1 MLGAFRSALA
11 TPDLRRKILFTLG
24 MVVLYRLGATIPS
37 PGVSY
42 PNVQQCYQELQGS
55 QSVFS
60 LLNLFSGG
68 ALLQLSVLSLGIMPY
83 ITASIIIQLLQVV
96 IPRFEQLKKE
106 GQSGQAKLTQYT
118 RYLAIALAVLQA
130 TGIVALA
137 ERGQLFPNCTA
148 DVIPD
153 SSVLNLITM
162 VLVMTAGAALLMWMG
177 ELITER
183 GIGNGMSLL
192 IFTSIAII

>member
-1 MLGAFRSALA
+1 M
-11 TPDLRRKILFTLG
+11 
-24 MVVLYRLGATIPS
+24 
-37 PGVSY
+37 
-42 PNVQQCYQELQGS
+42 
-55 QSVFS
+55 
-60 LLNLFSGG
+60 
-68 ALLQLSVLSLGIMPY
+68 
-83 ITASIIIQLLQVV
+83 
-96 IPRFEQLKKE
+96 
-106 GQSGQAKLTQYT
+106 
-118 RYLAIALAVLQA
+118 LQA

-192 IFTSIAII
+192 IFTSIAARIPAEGGKIMQTHGGLVFGVVCAFAVVIIATVVYIEQAQRRIPVQYAKRMIGRRMYG